1 MTIEQI
7 EQAAEEMMPYSKDV
21 SSAGR
26 SVFGKH
32 YKRGFRAGAK
42 WRINSVWHDASE
54 IAKQGEHI
62 VVVMESG
69 NFTSLFVTPDIAQ
82 IFKKF
87 NVILWAYSK
96 DLLPERKEVKE

>member
-32 YKRGFRAGAK
+32 YKRGFRAGARYVIQQLYNTPLDK
-42 WRINSVWHDASE
+42 VAFE
-54 IAKQGEHI
+54 LVE
-62 VVVMESG
+62 
-69 NFTSLFVTPDIAQ
+69 FVKSQ
-82 IFKKF
+82 EK
-87 NVILWAYSK
+87 
-96 DLLPERKEVKE
+96 

>member
-1 MTIEQI
+1 
-7 EQAAEEMMPYSKDV
+7 MMPYSKDV

-32 YKRGFRAGAK
+32 YKRGFRAGAQ